1 MLQDSRQDLKW
12 TKHSQEL
19 IWGLWE
25 EDKHLRARITMLGSE
40 YKLMIYSKYI
50 FAALHGPYL
59 FDELDAAKTKAEE
72 ILQEKREDKWR
83 LIR

>member
-1 MLQDSRQDLKW
+1 MLQNPRQELKW
-12 TKHSQEL
+12 TRHSQEP

-25 EDKHLRARITMLGSE
+25 EDRYLRARITMSGTE

-59 FDELDAAKTKAEE
+59 FDKLDEAKTKAEE
-72 ILQEKREDKWR
+72 ILQEMREDRWS